1 MERRALSAD
10 QNVLMTHLV
19 VWLLSLVSG
28 ILLGLRLFTKWL
40 RAQQLWSD
48 DGFLIASWVVIIFY
62 SAITSLELALGAGR
76 RQTSAPPAGPSA
88 LLLLDNVARSVA
100 LTAAAWSKTSL
111 ACTLLRLQSPRPVR
125 AALYSVAVF
134 VNMVLAGAAIAH
146 WLRCRPI
153 PAGWASGEGAC
164 WSISVQ
170 NIVGLSAQAF
180 SAAMDLAVVVVVW
193 QMLWTKGLSVGE
205 KVGVG
210 ALMALGVLA
219 SATSA
224 VTAVQIYNLTDENFQ
239 TANISVLLWASMEP
253 NITIVIASIPTLRL
267 LRASRGHS
275 RHQKLFSRDKIRIV
289 RTDDSRASPMAVGAP
304 IFNQH
309 AGAASTMTANS
320 TAPPRPPRPTSN
332 QSFWTDSSS
341 ILKGG
346 DSSSNNNNNNNNNHH
361 PGRGALAHEAST
373 EDLIQQSP
381 VYSPSRDHAP
391 YPPGDNTLGVPDA
404 GRDTFKPS
412 TNGKRLTP
420 LEEETSLRGS
430 SVSGGMMMGNSN
442 YASNFDSYYNS
453 NNNNNN
459 YRSSSKY
466 STGAFIDTYGP
477 QAKNVVEGMEM
488 IVPLSQQQQQYQR
501 QQPQYPHYQQYQQY
515 PQQQHQQQQSQ
526 NQNHARQQSSH
537 RRKPSVTEAPM
548 YMAPV
553 TATGGYGGML

>member
-19 VWLLSLVSG
+19 VWLLALVSG

-48 DGFLIASWVVIIFY
+48 DGFLIASW
-62 SAITSLELALGAGR
+62 
-76 RQTSAPPAGPSA
+76 TSAPPAGPSA
-88 LLLLDNVARSVA
+88 LLLLDNVARSLA
-100 LTAAAWSKTSL
+100 LTAMAWSKTSL
-111 ACTLLRLQSPRPVR
+111 ACTLLRLQSPRLAR
-125 AALYSVAVF
+125 AALYSVVVL
-134 VNMVLAGAAIAH
+134 VNTVLAGAAIAH

-153 PAGWASGEGAC
+153 AAGWGSGEGAC
-164 WSISVQ
+164 WSINIQ
-170 NIVGLSAQAF
+170 NIVGLSAQSF
-180 SAAMDLAVVVVVW
+180 SAAMDLALVAVVW
-193 QMLWTKGLSVGE
+193 QVLWTKGLSVGE

-224 VTAVQIYNLTDENFQ
+224 VTAVQIYNLTDTNFQ
-239 TANISVLLWASMEP
+239 TANINVLLWASMEP
-253 NITIVIASIPTLRL
+253 NIAIIIASIPTLRL

-275 RHQKLFSRDKIRIV
+275 RHHQKLFSRDKIRIV
-289 RTDDSRASPMAVGAP
+289 RTDDSRASPTTVGAP
-304 IFNQH
+304 IFKQH
-309 AGAASTMTANS
+309 AGAASTTTANS

-346 DSSSNNNNNNNNNHH
+346 AGEN
-361 PGRGALAHEAST
+361 PGRGLAHETST

-391 YPPGDNTLGVPDA
+391 YSPGDNTLGVPDA
-404 GRDTFKPS
+404 GRDTLKPS

-420 LEEETSLRGS
+420 LEEETSLWGS
-430 SVSGGMMMGNSN
+430 SASGGLMMGSSN
-442 YASNFDSYYNS
+442 YASNFDSYY
-453 NNNNNN
+453 NNNN

-466 STGAFIDTYGP
+466 STGAFIDTYGA
-477 QAKNVVEGMEM
+477 QAKNVVEGMEL
-488 IVPLSQQQQQYQR
+488 IVPLGQQHQQRQQQQQPQYQR
-501 QQPQYPHYQQYQQY
+501 YQQYSQY
-515 PQQQHQQQQSQ
+515 PQSPGQDQY
-526 NQNHARQQSSH
+526 QNHARQQSSH
-537 RRKPSVTEAPM
+537 RRKPPVTEAPM
-548 YMAPV
+548 HMVPV